1 MNMKDSLDQFE
12 SNDSKRGKKK
22 KKLGAVASS
31 TDTALDPTQRKS
43 RQNPLPLNDSDVVM
57 KDWDE
62 SDDNES
68 PANVSIVLSQDHENK
83 IYLNEPD
90 VVLRE

>member
-1 MNMKDSLDQFE
+1 
-12 SNDSKRGKKK
+12 
-22 KKLGAVASS
+22 
-31 TDTALDPTQRKS
+31 
-43 RQNPLPLNDSDVVM
+43 M